1 MWKYYR
7 KRVITISIYKFIIES
22 TLQLTLE
29 DLVPNALIE
38 LIENNVSRSVSYP
51 TILQYGNVVVN
62 ELKKQN
68 IDCILQIHRGAT
80 SQFEDDYK
88 EIFDFFEINNVRYV
102 KAKDNI
108 SSNYL
113 RKHFRIHQ
121 SIDTLTALIND
132 TSKQALGINT

>member
-1 MWKYYR
+1 M
-7 KRVITISIYKFIIES
+7 IIISIYKFVIES

-51 TILQYGNVVVN
+51 TILQYGSVVVS
-62 ELKKQN
+62 ELKKRN
-68 IDCILQIHRGAT
+68 KEGMLHIHRDNT
-80 SQFEDDYK
+80 TQFEEDYK
-88 EIFDFFEINNVRYV
+88 EVFDFFEINNVRYV

>member
-1 MWKYYR
+1 M
-7 KRVITISIYKFIIES
+7 IIISIYKFVIES

-51 TILQYGNVVVN
+51 TILEYGNVVVN

-68 IDCILQIHRGAT
+68 IDCILQIHRGTT

-108 SSNYL
+108 SSKYL

>member
-1 MWKYYR
+1 MY
-7 KRVITISIYKFIIES
+7 
-22 TLQLTLE
+22 LTLE

-51 TILQYGNVVVN
+51 TILQYGSVVVS
-62 ELKKQN
+62 ELKKRN
-68 IDCILQIHRGAT
+68 KEGILHIHRDNT
-80 SQFEDDYK
+80 TQFEEDYK
-88 EIFDFFEINNVRYV
+88 EVFDFFEINNVRYV

-121 SIDTLTALIND
+121 SIDALTALIND
-132 TSKQALGINT
+132 TSKQALGINTYYVKILQKVSDNYHY

>member
-1 MWKYYR
+1 MY
-7 KRVITISIYKFIIES
+7 
-22 TLQLTLE
+22 LTLE

-51 TILQYGNVVVN
+51 TILQYGSVVVS
-62 ELKKQN
+62 ELKKRN
-68 IDCILQIHRGAT
+68 KEGMLHIHRDNT
-80 SQFEDDYK
+80 TQFEEDYK
-88 EIFDFFEINNVRYV
+88 EVFDFFEINNVRYV

-121 SIDTLTALIND
+121 SIDALTALIND
-132 TSKQALGINT
+132 NSKQALGITA